1 MTEPLR
7 VGLLGLTHDHVW
19 DNLPH
24 LLNHP
29 DTVLVAAAD
38 PHAELLARVNDLAP
52 CFTSTNYD
60 DVLKMEGL
68 DAVWIFGS
76 NKVGAELATTAAQN
90 NLHVLIEKPMA
101 ASYAGATSMFEASRQ
116 NRTRLL
122 INWPFAWWPQLQH
135 ALQLAHDGAVGDI
148 WQVKYRAAH
157 EGPAELGCSSFFC
170 DWLFDE
176 EQNGGGAMMD
186 YCCYG
191 CVLAAV
197 VQGSPDTV
205 QGMSGRFVKDSISV
219 DDNAIIVMKY
229 ANGMATA
236 EASWTQIGKL
246 TAYTTA
252 IYGTTGTLMVEPGAG
267 SRLLLATPDDPN
279 GSPVEVPAAAE
290 HLTNPA
296 AHFVHGIRTGEPF
309 QALCRADSGRAA
321 QEILEAGRKSARSG
335 QQVTLPL

>member
-1 MTEPLR
+1 MTVPLR
-7 VGLLGLTHDHVW
+7 IGLLGLTHDHVW

-24 LLNHP
+24 LLNHR
-29 DTVLVAAAD
+29 DANLVVAAD
-38 PHAELLARVNDLAP
+38 PNPELLARVNELAP
-52 CFTSTNYD
+52 CSTSTNYD
-60 DVLKMEGL
+60 DVLNTENL

-76 NKVGAELATTAAQN
+76 NKVGAELATAAAKRG
-90 NLHVLIEKPMA
+90 LHVLIEKPMA
-101 ASYAGATSMFEASRQ
+101 ASYAGATAMVEAAIE
-116 NRTRLL
+116 NNARLM

-135 ALQLAHDGAVGDI
+135 ALKLASDGAIGDI

-191 CVLAAV
+191 CLLAAV
-197 VQGSPDTV
+197 VQGCPASV
-205 QGMSGRFVKDSISV
+205 QGMSGRFVKDSIEV
-219 DDNAIIVMKY
+219 EDNAIIVMKY

-252 IYGTTGTLMVEPGAG
+252 IYGTTGTLMVEPRAG
-267 SRLLLATPDDPN
+267 SRLLLATPDDPT
-279 GSPVEVPAAAE
+279 GSPVDVPAPAE

-296 AHFVHGIRTGEPF
+296 AHFLHGIRTGEPF
-309 QALCRADSGRAA
+309 QALCRADSGRIA
-321 QEILEAGRKSARSG
+321 QEILEAGRQSAVSG
-335 QQVTLPL
+335 QQVILPL